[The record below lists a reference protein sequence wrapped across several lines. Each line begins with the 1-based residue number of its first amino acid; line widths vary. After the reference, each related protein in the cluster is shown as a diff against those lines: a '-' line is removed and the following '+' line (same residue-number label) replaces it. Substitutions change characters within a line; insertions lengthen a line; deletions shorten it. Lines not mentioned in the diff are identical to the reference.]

1 MHARASPECKCA
13 CLMIDVKIAVC
24 WCFGCREMGGHVA
37 SRALGVFFQ
46 EKIIDKFEHD
56 LMQEKRNWFFAPL
69 KYAFSRPTEKNEV
82 GGHCCYGE
90 FPLSFAAAVGDEHAC
105 HLLFQRASRLIN
117 MAVGNYDQDLADS
130 PEKLP
135 EHDEVLY
142 LKSELDRWIE
152 CNIQDGQERLKIIWK
167 HLGRTSK
174 TDVSFLRTSSA
185 DLRRTWQNHY
195 KELLT
200 AAFMNRRD
208 SNGDTA
214 LHFAVRHR
222 RLKTIDFLLE
232 HGALPSLEF
241 LNDKN
246 LTPLTLAVREEG
258 TQTFDHMVMKQRQV
272 IWTYGGLSAHMRWRW
287 RARSALLTRSVPAQC
302 RYCANGNFVP
312 RTDRFV
318 SDRAHRHKWSART
331 RHRFFAP
338 AEGVVCLSALVLRT
352 TRLQDSPGQK

>member
-46 EKIIDKFEHD
+46 EEIIDKFEHD
-56 LMQEKRNWFFAPL
+56 LLQNKRNPLVAP
-69 KYAFSRPTEKNEV
+69 FSRSKEKNEV

-105 HLLFQRASRLIN
+105 HLLFQRASRLID
-117 MAVGNYDQDLADS
+117 MVVGYHYQDFADS

-135 EHDEVLY
+135 EYDEVLY

-152 CNIQDGQERLKIIWK
+152 FNIQDGLQRLENIWQ

-174 TDVSFLRTSSA
+174 VDVRFLRTSST
-185 DLRRTWQNHY
+185 DQRRTWQNQY

-241 LNDKN
+241 LNDEN

-272 IWTYGGLSAHMRWRW
+272 IWTYGCLSVHMRWHW
-287 RARSALLTRSVPAQC
+287 RARSVLLTRNVPAQC
-302 RYCANGNFVP
+302 RYCANGNFLP
-312 RTDRFV
+312 QTD
-318 SDRAHRHKWSART
+318 
-331 RHRFFAP
+331 
-338 AEGVVCLSALVLRT
+338 
-352 TRLQDSPGQK
+352 